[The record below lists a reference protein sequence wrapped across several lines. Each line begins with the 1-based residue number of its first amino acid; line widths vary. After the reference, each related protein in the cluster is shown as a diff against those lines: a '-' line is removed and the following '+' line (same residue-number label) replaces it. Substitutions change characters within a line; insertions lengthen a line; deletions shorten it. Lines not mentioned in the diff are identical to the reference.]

1 MTTTK
6 PKSPARFKLGRQS
19 SLAPESRTPT
29 ETVTEDE
36 DEDLA
41 ASAAGI
47 VDPTIRLM
55 YLANEGDIDGITKM
69 LNSGTNVDYRDIDG
83 RTALHVAA
91 CQGRTDV
98 VQLLLSRGAK
108 VNSMDRW
115 GSTPLADAVYYKN
128 HDVIQ
133 LLEKHGAKPT
143 IPPMHVLTDREV
155 PEYEIHPTELDLSN
169 SVKISKGTFHKA
181 SWRGIDVAVKTFG
194 EEMFSDEDKVNA
206 FRDELQLLQKIRHPN
221 VVQFLGAVTQSNP
234 MMIVTEYLPKGDLR
248 QYLDRKGAL
257 MPAQAVKFALEIAR
271 GMNYLHEHKPEAIIH
286 CDLEPP
292 NILRDNSGHLKVAD
306 FGVSKLLV
314 VKKTVKK
321 DRPVTS
327 LDSSSDETLV
337 VGLATQCDTWLQK
350 YTGTKSYVPF
360 HLKEETEVP
369 KAYVEG
375 ERPPFNAPAKSYPF
389 GLRELIQE
397 CWDNEASKR
406 PTFREIISVLELTSD
421 RIARKMSWKVRL
433 GKCLPRIRLF
443 TKRDYVNPSS
453 SRSSITR
460 EYTRNVRSVDIRKC
474 CPFPGEFTGEF
485 IQSLLPPLTVAKF
498 RWWSHELISLH
509 DPKPAF
515 RQTANAE
522 ESRQCKKRSI
532 GETTTNDHLV
542 LHKKNIKTKKLE
554 DYKVYNCEEQAR
566 ERAKGDGECSRGIK
580 ERPGVMSSSVN
591 KVGVRCLSYTEEEL
605 FSDSPRLVSQDCDS
619 EFQTPRTL
627 KVAKRKICSVRSL
640 GKSSIDAPQCE
651 RQVRFSLQLCCSQMN
666 RLSLC
671 SAAEDQ
677 PPKVLSN
684 DKTSEDMLVESRKL
698 DHARA
703 KSGLS
708 CLPGPHLSLER
719 IKDAL
724 DLERKRRVAQP
735 NQSSISTSSEIH
747 YRSCSSSFSQPVSL
761 LNQLPS
767 DPLLVEE
774 AILDLPLNL
783 QGELV
788 ETNGSSRSEAVEND
802 VLLSNL
808 VDLSS
813 GRKHS
818 AEPALAID
826 VGRPPVP
833 SEKHH
838 MYYPARLGL
847 DENAFFISD
856 TNDGE
861 CSHTINLP
869 KQEALCQKLGSR
881 DMVATPDGLCLYNTQ
896 STMRLMGKDVSLGT
910 SYSDMVTRGERII
923 PSDPS
928 IDYSFLGSYA
938 HQSWLWRTTTLGE
951 NHTTTSLDKSWNT
964 TLLCDTSKDHFPMFC
979 EPPQVRTYVVPD
991 SELPP
996 TVMYPCGSLV
1006 SCPLTDKDLYFH
1018 ESGLGQQLNSVT
1030 FSHEQLP
1037 FLPEIGGLPSAY
1049 RNNGVVGL
1057 LPDIR
1062 EPSFGFPFTSTTQS
1076 QLHWPQSSFDN
1087 SRFDMSSISPSE
1099 LN

>member
-36 DEDLA
+36 DEELA
-41 ASAAGI
+41 AAAAGI

-327 LDSSSDETLV
+327 LDSSLRYMAPEV
-337 VGLATQCDTWLQK
+337 YRNEEYDTKVDVFSFALILQEMIE
-350 YTGTKSYVPF
+350 GYVPF

-532 GETTTNDHLV
+532 GETTTNDDLV

-580 ERPGVMSSSVN
+580 ERPGVMSSN
-591 KVGVRCLSYTEEEL
+591 
-605 FSDSPRLVSQDCDS
+605 SPRLVSQDCDS

-671 SAAEDQ
+671 SASEDQ

-724 DLERKRRVAQP
+724 DLERKRHLAP
-735 NQSSISTSSEIH
+735 NQSSVSTSSEIH

-761 LNQLPS
+761 LNQSPF

-788 ETNGSSRSEAVEND
+788 EANCSSRSAAVEND
-802 VLLSNL
+802 VLQSNL

-826 VGRPPVP
+826 VGRPPVYN
-833 SEKHH
+833 EKQYK
-838 MYYPARLGL
+838 YYPARLGL
-847 DENAFFISD
+847 DETFTENAFFISD
-856 TNDGE
+856 ANDGE
-861 CSHTINLP
+861 CGHTINLP
-869 KQEALCQKLGSR
+869 KQEALNQNLSSR
-881 DMVATPDGLCLYNTQ
+881 HMVATPDGLCLDNTQ
-896 STMRLMGKDVSLGT
+896 STMRLMGKDVSVKTG
-910 SYSDMVTRGERII
+910 YSEGERII
-923 PSDPS
+923 PSDAS
-928 IDYSFLGSYA
+928 IDYSFLESYA
-938 HQSWLWRTTTLGE
+938 QQSWLWRTTTLGE
-951 NHTTTSLDKSWNT
+951 SHSITSLDKSWNT

-1057 LPDIR
+1057 LPDVR
-1062 EPSFGFPFTSTTQS
+1062 EPSFGIPFTSTTQS